1 MRNSVEVEFS
11 SLPPSSEDH
20 SILIEL
26 SFDRSLKSKLETVGL
41 AKFWLHISNEHTVL
55 SLRAVNV
62 LLPFTTT
69 YLCDPGFSVMIAIK
83 QNEIKNNLHEFKCPM
98 ICDSVADKTTHRQS
112 KFVSN
117 SPISLIG

>member
-1 MRNSVEVEFS
+1 MNDIEHIRWMRNSVEVEFS
-11 SLPPSSEDH
+11 SLPPSSEDY

-69 YLCDPGFSVMIAIK
+69 YLCDPGFSVMIAIGLK
-83 QNEIKNNLHEFKCPM
+83 QNEIKK
-98 ICDSVADKTTHRQS
+98 QS
-112 KFVSN
+112 
-117 SPISLIG
+117 P